1 MTNVQVRTDPSQP
14 DVNAD
19 VLLDW
24 FQEKAASTIRSNPAF
39 LTGLAPSP
47 VAGDLLRLG
56 GAVYCTDKVV
66 KRFSAADSWTR
77 ELDLRI
83 PVSNVPLWDAAKS
96 ELLKALSF
104 LSGDRWAL
112 DFVPET
118 VPATKARPLIGEYNG
133 VSLFS
138 GGLDSL
144 AGVIDLLETGKRL
157 VLVGHHDSPLT
168 DTKQTVL
175 FEDLRRRYGPS
186 QLVLR
191 HLFLR
196 PAPPRK
202 QQARALPRDGLET
215 TTRSRSFLYFAAG
228 VAVADALSATA
239 PLYVPENGFIGINV
253 PLTPARVGSLST
265 RTTHPLYMHRM
276 RRTLDLLGLRHP
288 IENPYRLLTKGE
300 ALQQCSDRDLL
311 LRLAPATVSCSHPEA
326 PRWAKR
332 PQGNCG
338 YCYPCLVRR
347 ASLHFVSSDRTP
359 YAWDALTDETL
370 LRRSSK
376 RGRSLRALAASLGR
390 QERVEDV
397 LINGRIPN
405 GETAAF
411 FDLYRRGR
419 AELRDWLNGAG
430 PALQR
435 RLL

>member
-1 MTNVQVRTDPSQP
+1 
-14 DVNAD
+14 
-19 VLLDW
+19 
-24 FQEKAASTIRSNPAF
+24 
-39 LTGLAPSP
+39 

-66 KRFSAADSWTR
+66 KRSSAADSWTR
-77 ELDLRI
+77 KLSLRV
-83 PVSNVPLWDAAKS
+83 PVSNVRLWDAAKS
-96 ELLKALSF
+96 ELVKALSF
-104 LSGDRWAL
+104 LSGDLWAL
-112 DFVPET
+112 DFVPDT
-118 VPATKARPLIGEYNG
+118 AHPVTGQPLLSEYDG

-157 VLVGHHDSPLT
+157 MLVGHHDSPLT
-168 DTKQTVL
+168 DTKQTAL
-175 FEDLRRRYGPS
+175 FEELRRRYSPN
-186 QLVLR
+186 QPVLR

-202 QQARALPRDGLET
+202 RQARALPRGGLET

-228 VAVADALSATA
+228 IAVADALGATA

-276 RRTLDLLGLRHP
+276 HRVLDLLGLRHP

-300 ALQQCSDRDLL
+300 ALRQSSNRDLL
-311 LRLAPATVSCSHPEA
+311 LHLAPATVSCSHPEA
-326 PRWAKR
+326 PRWDKR

-338 YCYPCLVRR
+338 YCYPCLIRR
-347 ASLHFVSSDRTP
+347 ASLHRVTSDRTA

-376 RGRSLRALAASLGR
+376 RGRSLRALAASLGGE
-390 QERVEDV
+390 ERVEDV

-405 GETAAF
+405 GETGAF
-411 FDLYRRGR
+411 FDVYRRGR
-419 AELRDWLNGAG
+419 AELRSWLNGAG
-430 PALQR
+430 PALR
-435 RLL
+435 RWLR